1 MTKVRIPTNVHNT
14 FREVDD
20 GEQSN
25 INNANPVVTPFMVP
39 LITALLKRKPRW
51 EFVAHGYAREWYTMF
66 KVYEDGVE
74 LGWIDRTIMYK
85 DGRNIEQFQYSNVRV
100 QARRRRN
107 GAAATKDLN
116 KAVKGIITDFYKP
129 TVAERVNEAR
139 ITASRLGTQLCGTN
153 ANRQRTLHSEATM
166 RVLAYARAHPGVLND
181 ELRTLI
187 EDLQEAEVATKAS
200 EPLTSWILAD
210 DSRRTKALVVVD
222 GDTYHIQTHADGET
236 VQTALPASDV
246 PRTIMQNVAFL
257 KLVNDGEV
265 VPGVGIRIHAGAF
278 AVLLTKEEGETP

>member
-1 MTKVRIPTNVHNT
+1 MTKVRIPTDVHNT
-14 FREVDD
+14 FREVND
-20 GEQSN
+20 GEQHRT
-25 INNANPVVTPFMVP
+25 NNADPKVLPFMVP

-51 EFVAHGYAREWYTMF
+51 EFVAHGYPRDWYVMF

-74 LGWIDRTIMYK
+74 LGWIDRTMMYK
-85 DGRNIEQFQYSNVRV
+85 DGRSIEQFQYSNSRV
-100 QARRRRN
+100 QARRQRN

-129 TVAERVNEAR
+129 TVAERANEAR
-139 ITASRLGTQLCGTN
+139 IIASRLGNQLNGTN
-153 ANRQRTLHSEATM
+153 ANRQRTVHIEAM
-166 RVLAYARAHPGVLND
+166 SRVLAYARAHPGVLND

-187 EDLQEAEVATKAS
+187 EDLQEAEIATKAS
-200 EPLTSWILAD
+200 EPLTSWVLAD

-222 GDTYHIQTHADGET
+222 GDTYHIQTHGDGET
-236 VQTALPASDV
+236 VQTAIPASDV

-265 VPGVGIRIHAGAF
+265 VPGVGIRVHAGAF
-278 AVLLTKEEGETP
+278 AVLLAKEEGETT